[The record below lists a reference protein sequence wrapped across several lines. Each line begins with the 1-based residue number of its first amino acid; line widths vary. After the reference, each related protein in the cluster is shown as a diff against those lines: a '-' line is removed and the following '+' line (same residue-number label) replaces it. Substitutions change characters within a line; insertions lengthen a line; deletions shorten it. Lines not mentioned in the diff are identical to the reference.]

1 MTQLFQ
7 QLRHRSRALAHGVLL
22 VLLATWLSA
31 VCPHC
36 LAQVDEAS
44 AASPEMAGH
53 CQHAA
58 PPAKHMGEGHDCCP
72 QAAAPV
78 CDGGNCAQISTV
90 ANVESVAMLAV
101 DAPLSAFTLDG
112 LFSHAYPATPPPSA
126 PSAYTAVPDSCPLYL
141 RHCVFRN

>member
-1 MTQLFQ
+1 MTQLFH
-7 QLRHRSRALAHGVLL
+7 QLRARSRALAHSLLL

-72 QAAAPV
+72 QAASPV
-78 CDGGNCAQISTV
+78 CAGGNCAQLSAV
-90 ANVESVAMLAV
+90 ANIESDVVLAAE
-101 DAPLSAFTLDG
+101 APQPSLVLDG
-112 LFSHAYPATPPPSA
+112 PFSHAYPHTPPSSPPGLYSV
-126 PSAYTAVPDSCPLYL
+126 VPDSCPLYL